1 MALRLIPFPG
11 INTDCLGHY
20 LMGLGLLRAVSTAW
34 SSARGGWH
42 GGIFWLAGDFEEDE
56 IITFLTNQWQPT
68 PYTKWWADEQKA
80 DTKAKSSKQLWRKRA
95 TRKLPDLRVSD
106 TTIVPG
112 HRNQFNPIFGT
123 GGNIGARDLEQA
135 QEGFLAVILFA
146 RGEKPNTEHFS
157 KTTRDE
163 VNRLAKKPSLPALSQ
178 EWLLESTKG
187 NPATTSPSIAGAAS
201 WFVYSNKTFNSGLD
215 WYREGTLSP
224 WSFLLAMEGAL
235 LLRGGSS
242 KRLGSRARPYAVF
255 PFVSQPIDPE
265 SRDEVMQERKGE
277 FWAPLWEQPA
287 TLGELTALL
296 QRGLARIGGRAASA
310 PHEFAVAATAAG
322 TDAGITQFM
331 RFELRQTTSSNANEA
346 VPRQCF
352 NVHSDTQTSELLTEF
367 LGKKWFDY
375 LPPEPTSKSSKTQ
388 YHGLRGRLEHLI
400 LAVAEDPNRHETWQE
415 LWLGLAACQDHI
427 DHNRKLREKC
437 RALPRLSPQ
446 WLSNAFPGTPPP
458 EARIAAAFASIGAG
472 SDYPALCNVFGVEF
486 KGRGISFSQPN
497 RPTHTVWHD
506 GAPQSAILDLVQR
519 RLTDSEIDLKHLA
532 GYTQLAPD
540 DIGQYLAADDPTMGR
555 IHRWIPPLTL
565 LDRNRAVQKFDTHA
579 SQNTADANLLLWAFF
594 KPFFFTEELPI
605 NGTNFFRETPT
616 AKPTFSRQL
625 FQLIRQGYMTQAID
639 YAAQGYNAQSLR
651 PIRPAVSSALNYE
664 RLASALL
671 LPISCYN
678 LAPLINRWLEPLK
691 KQKESHD
698 DNRS

>member
-1 MALRLIPFPG
+1 MSTALRLIPFPG

-20 LMGLGLLRAVSTAW
+20 LTGLGLLRAVSAAW
-34 SSARGGWH
+34 PSARGCWH
-42 GGIFWLAGDFEEDE
+42 DGIFWLAGDFEEKE
-56 IITFLTNQWQPT
+56 IATFLTSQWQPT
-68 PYTKWWADEQKA
+68 PYTKWWTEAQKA

-95 TRKLPDLRVSD
+95 TRKLSEIRVAD
-106 TTIVPG
+106 TTIVPS

-123 GGNIGARDLEQA
+123 GGNIGKRDLATAHEDA
-135 QEGFLAVILFA
+135 LDLCK
-146 RGEKPNTEHFS
+146 KPNS
-157 KTTRDE
+157 AD
-163 VNRLAKKPSLPALSQ
+163 
-178 EWLLESTKG
+178 WLDITLYGKE
-187 NPATTSPSIAGAAS
+187 TSDAPPFTNGGT
-201 WFVYSNKTFNSGLD
+201 WFVYNNKTFNSGLS

-255 PFVSQPIDPE
+255 PFISQPIDPDG
-265 SRDEVMQERKGE
+265 RDEVTQVRKGE

-287 TLGELTALL
+287 TLSELTALL

-331 RFELRQTTSSNANEA
+331 RFELRQTTSSQVYEA
-346 VPRQCF
+346 VPRQSF
-352 NVHSDTQTSELLTEF
+352 NVQSDTQTSQLLIEF
-367 LGKKWFDY
+367 LGNKWFDY
-375 LPPEPTSKSSKTQ
+375 LPQEPTDKNSKTQ

-400 LAVAEDPNRHETWQE
+400 ISVAEDPHAHASWQE
-415 LWLGLAACQDHI
+415 LWLGLTACQDHI

-437 RALPRLSPQ
+437 RAIPRLSSQ

-458 EARIAAAFASIGAG
+458 EVRIAAAFASIGAG
-472 SDYPALCNVFGVEF
+472 SSYPALCNVFGVEI

-540 DIGQYLAADDPTMGR
+540 DIAQYLAADEPTMGK
-555 IHRWIPPLTL
+555 IQQWIPPLTL
-565 LDRNRAVQKFDTHA
+565 LDRNRVIQKFDIHA
-579 SQNTADANLLLWAFF
+579 SQNTADADLLLWAFF
-594 KPFFFTEELPI
+594 KPFFFTEGLFI
-605 NGTNFFRETPT
+605 NGFKFFREAPT

-651 PIRPAVSSALNYE
+651 PIRPAVSSTLNYG

-691 KQKESHD
+691 KRKESHD